1 MKKNSLLRKVPR
13 IVLKFIIGFIAFILL
28 YLLLAYV
35 LGHISVG
42 KSSKKS
48 ANTIEVHLI
57 NNGMHTDIVMP
68 IKTKYKDWGHTFPL
82 ENTKAKDTL
91 VKLVSVGWGDKG
103 FYLHT
108 PQWSEL
114 KFSTAFKAA
123 FWLSSAAMHVT
134 YYREIP
140 DHVEHV
146 RFYMTPKEYRQLIHY
161 IERSLLKRRHRSI
174 HIPTNAVYGD
184 NDAFYEAKGSYSF
197 LHTCNTWVN
206 SALKSCGHKASVWTP
221 FTSGIFYHYSK

>member
-1 MKKNSLLRKVPR
+1 MKKNSLLRKVLR

-48 ANTIEVHLI
+48 ANTVEVHLI

-91 VKLVSVGWGDKG
+91 VTLVSVGWGDKG

-114 KFSTAFKAA
+114 KFSTAFK
-123 FWLSSAAMHVT
+123 H
-134 YYREIP
+134 
-140 DHVEHV
+140 
-146 RFYMTPKEYRQLIHY
+146 
-161 IERSLLKRRHRSI
+161 
-174 HIPTNAVYGD
+174 
-184 NDAFYEAKGSYSF
+184 
-197 LHTCNTWVN
+197 
-206 SALKSCGHKASVWTP
+206 
-221 FTSGIFYHYSK
+221 